1 MGWEATFAIE
11 VCSSIA
17 SVGLHFVASVPRA
30 GFKEAGVG

>member
-1 MGWEATFAIE
+1 MGREALFAME

-17 SVGLHFVASVPRA
+17 SVGLYFVVSVPRA